1 MEILGLTK
9 LSAFAGF
16 TWQQLALLASLG
28 IAIGLFLSLTLSLS
42 VS

>member
-1 MEILGLTK
+1 MEMLRITN

-16 TWQQLALLASLG
+16 TWKQLALLASLG
-28 IAIGLFLSLTLSLS
+28 IAIGLFLSLTLSLP